1 MDNYVQTILSDDSES
16 ESESSEA
23 SLEFMTSNV
32 GVMYDYKGSQER
44 MLDERTAQHY
54 IEKRNKYFTPELL
67 HHTLSVTDVD
77 TRDKKI
83 DLTTFG
89 LDLRRV
95 IGFKLVKAVFQLS
108 GANQG
113 GYIDIVSNEIPY
125 IACTKNSN
133 GEHLLQRVPNTLSTL
148 FMYYENKYIYREIY
162 FTPIELSV
170 IHLTCMSS
178 DNNPC
183 TNAHLEF
190 EVTVLNTNE

>member
-32 GVMYDYKGSQER
+32 GVMYDYKGSHER

-108 GANQG
+108 SANQG

-133 GEHLLQRVPNTLSTL
+133 GEHLLQRVPNPLSTL

-170 IHLTCMSS
+170 VHLTCMSS